1 MTNVNNSTWNTMFY
15 QMKLTHAEALIQRI
29 IEKSDDI
36 KVGLDNTKVIM
47 HHASLYMTS
56 IGIHTLAMYESQ
68 YILYNN

>member
-1 MTNVNNSTWNTMFY
+1 MFY

-47 HHASLYMTS
+47 HHASLYMTFTFFKS
-56 IGIHTLAMYESQ
+56 EDNIYWDS
-68 YILYNN
+68 YISYVWIPIYFIQ